1 MMYNYLKYSG
11 ACVIINL
18 NPLHWLFIPKIRND
32 SNTEWGSPEK
42 TYSFVFLF
50 LTIRFW
56 IDNGE
61 W

>member
-1 MMYNYLKYSG
+1 MIDYLKYSG
-11 ACVIINL
+11 VCVILNL
-18 NPLHWLFIPKIRND
+18 NPLHWSLIPKIRNE
-32 SNTEWGSPEK
+32 SNAEWGSPEK

-50 LTIRFW
+50 LTIRLW